1 MCVWVVV
8 GDRRGGGAATPEVT
22 PFRGNDGD
30 VGAPKTS
37 LIEDHLKEA
46 ILDIIFKN

>member
-1 MCVWVVV
+1 MPGQDVCVCVV
-8 GDRRGGGAATPEVT
+8 GGGRQGVGATLEAT

-46 ILDIIFKN
+46 IL